1 MDTFWKIAT
10 SEFLWGIVVGLLVS
24 FAGGWFQAR
33 VTQLQQRQERKGL
46 IKDFCIDLIRNLER
60 YATEISRVR
69 KHGNTVP
76 KRILGL
82 IDNELIAYGRQ
93 RDFLVLIDQSVRE
106 EFRELMNDIA
116 IKRAEVQ
123 FKLDQ
128 VEDIFATART
138 LNSAGDATKAN
149 RTMDSV
155 DTPMKELNS
164 EADNLVS
171 IINRSA
177 GIVAKLTTSY
187 S

>member
-1 MDTFWKIAT
+1 M
-10 SEFLWGIVVGLLVS
+10 
-24 FAGGWFQAR
+24 
-33 VTQLQQRQERKGL
+33 
-46 IKDFCIDLIRNLER
+46 
-60 YATEISRVR
+60 
-69 KHGNTVP
+69 P

-93 RDFLVLIDQSVRE
+93 RDFLFVIEQSARE

-128 VEDIFATART
+128 IEDIFAKARA
-138 LNSAGDATKAN
+138 LDSAGDAAKAK

-171 IINRSA
+171 TINKGA
-177 GIVAKLTTSY
+177 GIIAKLTTF
-187 S
+187 

>member
-1 MDTFWKIAT
+1 METFWKIVT

-24 FAGGWFQAR
+24 FAGGWFQAH
-33 VTQLQQRQERKGL
+33 VTQLRQRQERKGL

-60 YATEISRVR
+60 YAIEISRVR
-69 KHGNTVP
+69 KHGNSVP
-76 KRILGL
+76 RRILGL

-93 RDFLVLIDQSVRE
+93 RDFLFVIEQSARE

-128 VEDIFATART
+128 VEDIFAKARA
-138 LNSAGDATKAN
+138 LDAAGDATKAK

-155 DTPMKELNS
+155 EAPMKELNS

-171 IINRSA
+171 IINKGA
-177 GIVAKLTTSY
+177 GIVAKLTTSH